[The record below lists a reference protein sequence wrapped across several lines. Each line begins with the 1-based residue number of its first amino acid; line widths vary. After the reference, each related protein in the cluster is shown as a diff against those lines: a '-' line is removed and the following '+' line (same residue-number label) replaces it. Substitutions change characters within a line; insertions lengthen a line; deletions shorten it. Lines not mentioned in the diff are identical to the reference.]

1 LNAVALDAQQLRVC
15 IEDEPVSYRTMLECQ
30 RETREA
36 VHRGDAPHTLFL
48 LEHPPVITCG
58 RQTDTANLLRSPEWL
73 HAEGIEVAETDRGG
87 DVTYH
92 GPGQLVAYP
101 ILNLNV
107 LRPSVG
113 WYLRRLEDT
122 LIGLLADYGIE
133 GGRVE
138 GLTGVWTGG
147 AKIAAIG
154 IGVRE
159 WVTFHGCA
167 LNIDPDLTH
176 FGHIV
181 PCGIADKPVTS
192 MREQLG
198 NVPLLTEVRGRFVQH
213 FARVFELEAMP

>member
-1 LNAVALDAQQLRVC
+1 MAFDAQQLCVR
-15 IEDEPVSYRTMLECQ
+15 IEDEPVSYLTMLERQ

-36 VHRGDAPHTLFL
+36 VQRGDAPHTLFL
-48 LEHPPVITCG
+48 LVHPPVITCG
-58 RQTDTANLLRSPEWL
+58 RQTDTANLLRTPEWL
-73 HAEGIEVAETDRGG
+73 NANNIDLAETDRGG

-101 ILNLNV
+101 ILNLNA

-113 WYLRRLEDT
+113 WYLRRLEDA

-133 GGRVE
+133 GRRVE
-138 GLTGVWTGG
+138 GLTGVWTRG

-167 LNIDPDLTH
+167 LNIDPNLTH
-176 FGHIV
+176 FAHIV

-192 MREQLG
+192 MREQLSDAP
-198 NVPLLTEVRGRFVQH
+198 PLPEVRGRFVEH
-213 FARVFELEAMP
+213 FVRVFELEAMP

>member
-1 LNAVALDAQQLRVC
+1 MPFDAQQLRVC
-15 IEDEPVSYRTMLECQ
+15 IEEAPVPYLDMLDRQ
-30 RETREA
+30 RETRAA
-36 VHRGDAPHTLFL
+36 VQRGGAPHTLFL

-58 RQTDTANLLRSPEWL
+58 RQTDAANLLRSPEWL
-73 HAEGIEVAETDRGG
+73 HANNIELAETDRGG

-101 ILNLNV
+101 ILNLST

-113 WYLRRLEDT
+113 WYLRRLEEV
-122 LIGLLADYGIE
+122 LINLLSDYAIE

-138 GLTGVWTGG
+138 GLTGVWTRD

-176 FGHIV
+176 FSHIV
-181 PCGIADKPVTS
+181 PCGIAHKPVTS

-198 NVPLLTEVRGRFVQH
+198 DAPPLPEVRGRFVEH